1 MNIETINK
9 WLDEEYGCSY
19 TKLEELHDFYFEKY
33 CDLKQENK
41 KSTYEFELSEERA
54 ECIAN
59 KYNSLT
65 KELQQKVEQL
75 ENIRKEAYEFV
86 EWHYKDNQ
94 KFYKNKGIGL
104 NYPECDYLLN
114 ILNKF
119 KGDNNEHY
127 EKCKGSD
134 SNE

>member
-1 MNIETINK
+1 M
-9 WLDEEYGCSY
+9 
-19 TKLEELHDFYFEKY
+19 
-33 CDLKQENK
+33 
-41 KSTYEFELSEERA
+41 SEERLN
-54 ECIAN
+54 ELFSIVN
-59 KYNSLT
+59 EGYSSIQEREIRDYITN
-65 KELQQKVEQL
+65 LQQKVEQL

-134 SNE
+134 E